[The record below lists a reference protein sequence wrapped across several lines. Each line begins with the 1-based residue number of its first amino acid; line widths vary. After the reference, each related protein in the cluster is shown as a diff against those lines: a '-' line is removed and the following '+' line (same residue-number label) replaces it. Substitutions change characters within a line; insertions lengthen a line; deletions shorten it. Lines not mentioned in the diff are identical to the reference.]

1 MPWKHSQPW
10 ISGRTLTLVV
20 SLTVVGM
27 LTLSGAPLMAGE
39 GSNHLPRAVDL
50 NSDPDIFETNL
61 VAQEAEV
68 DLGNGLLARAQT
80 FNGTVPGPEFK
91 LKLGDRVIVHFT
103 NRLPEPSSIHWHGI
117 ELDNESDGTGITQNP
132 VLTGE
137 TFTYRFIV
145 PRPGIFFYHSHIAP
159 TNPSFKGYY
168 GSIIVKDP
176 AEQKLIARKVLP
188 TKRNTMT
195 LVLGDTTVCKAAG
208 SNDAVTFPADPTLP
222 WVGTEEL
229 PGNPPF
235 PGLLAAPS
243 PEDLCETPRDH
254 HGAIIDP
261 PVPLAAGDIPNIEP
275 GVQAHGTCNPP
286 GSCPAPRTNEGQLVL
301 TNGKVPA
308 ARSGSPSA
316 PGPLSPGADVTNV
329 KAGEGIRLQLA
340 SATTTRYLRLRMTD
354 QTGQQVTLFRIGGQ
368 GGLLDAV
375 RVEGGI
381 QGSLNTLYKPG
392 EILLPVAARED
403 VVFVVPEGKKGDIV
417 TLWTLDYPRIG
428 AGPSPVPGQG
438 AFSGLPSVPV
448 AHFRIVGAA
457 SKNERFT
464 IAAGDPLLLNPAVNA
479 PTEDLKGLPVD
490 ALIDPPPATGSAD
503 ETLSLTTAGLPAID
517 NVDGFLFDVGLPG
530 GDFETIPSIASSR
543 FAALGDLL
551 ELTISNESNVGGGAA
566 HHPWHPH
573 GFSIQPVR
581 FVENAGGTTVFE
593 FDYNEFVDVVDIPP
607 GHSLVYR
614 VRLDDRP
621 KSDFATAGG
630 ALGRWAMHCHIFFH
644 AGLGM
649 ITELQVVEP

>member
-1 MPWKHSQPW
+1 MNRK
-10 ISGRTLTLVV
+10 
-20 SLTVVGM
+20 SLQLLMSVCRLPRVLGLLVVGM
-27 LTLSGAPLMAGE
+27 LALTRAPLMAAG
-39 GSNHLPRAVDL
+39 GPGNLPTAVDL
-50 NSDPDIFETNL
+50 NPDPDIFETNL

-68 DLGNGLLARAQT
+68 DLGNGLIAQAQT
-80 FNGTVPGPEFK
+80 FNGTVPGPEFN

-103 NRLPEPSSIHWHGI
+103 NLLPEPSSIHWHGI
-117 ELDNESDGTGITQNP
+117 ELDNESDGTGLTQNP

-168 GSIIVKDP
+168 GSIIVEDP
-176 AEQKLIARKVLP
+176 AEQTLIAQKVLP
-188 TKRNTMT
+188 NQRHTMT

-222 WVGTEEL
+222 WVGTAEL

-235 PGLLAAPS
+235 PGLTAAPS
-243 PEDLCETPRDH
+243 PKDLCETPRDH
-254 HGAIIDP
+254 HGAIIGP
-261 PVPLAAGDIPNIEP
+261 PLAAGDIPNIEP
-275 GVQAHGTCNPP
+275 GVQTHGTCNPP
-286 GSCPAPRTNEGQLVL
+286 GSCPAPRTNEGQRVL

-308 ARSGSPSA
+308 ARGGSPSA
-316 PGPLSPGADVTNV
+316 PGALAKGADVINV
-329 KAGEGIRLQLA
+329 KAGEGVRLQLA
-340 SATTTRYLRLRMTD
+340 SAATTRYFRLRMTD
-354 QTGQQVTLFRIGGQ
+354 QTGQQVTLFRVGGQ
-368 GGLLDAV
+368 GGLLDEV

-381 QGSLNTLYKPG
+381 QGALNTLYKPG

-403 VVFVVPEGKKGDIV
+403 VVFVVPEGKHGDIV

-428 AGPSPVPGQG
+428 AGPSPVAGQG
-438 AFSGLPSVPV
+438 AFSGLPTVPV

-457 SKNERFT
+457 SRKERFT
-464 IAAGDPLLLNPAVNA
+464 IAAGDELLLNPAVND
-479 PTEDLKGLPVD
+479 PIENLKGLTPD

-503 ETLSLTTAGLPAID
+503 ETLRLTTVGLPAID
-517 NVDGFLFDVGLPG
+517 TVDGFLFDTGLPG
-530 GDFETIPSIASSR
+530 GDFTTIPSIASSR

-551 ELTISNESNVGGGAA
+551 ELTISNESNVSGGAA

-581 FVENAGGTTVFE
+581 FVENAGGTTVFT
-593 FDYNEFVDVVDIPP
+593 FHYNEFVDVVDIPP

-621 KSDFATAGG
+621 KSDFVTAGG

-649 ITELQVVEP
+649 ITELQVVP

>member
-1 MPWKHSQPW
+1 MNWKHAQLL
-10 ISGRTLTLVV
+10 ISVRRFTLML
-20 SLTVVGM
+20 SLILVGM
-27 LTLSGAPLMAGE
+27 LALTKSQPMAAGGQGTLPM
-39 GSNHLPRAVDL
+39 AVDL
-50 NSDPDIFETNL
+50 NPDPDIFETHL

-68 DLGNGLLARAQT
+68 DLGNGLIARAQT
-80 FNGTVPGPEFK
+80 FNGTVPGPAFK

-103 NRLPEPSSIHWHGI
+103 NLLPEPSSIHWHGI

-137 TFTYRFIV
+137 TFIYRFIV

-168 GSIIVKDP
+168 GSIIVEEP
-176 AEQKLIARKVLP
+176 AEQTLIAQQVLP
-188 TKRNTMT
+188 DQGHTMT

-208 SNDAVTFPADPTLP
+208 SNDADTFPTDPTLP

-229 PGNPPF
+229 PGNPSF
-235 PGLLAAPS
+235 PGLSLPPS
-243 PEDLCETPRDH
+243 PKDLCETPRDH

-308 ARSGSPSA
+308 ARGGSPSA
-316 PGPLSPGADVTNV
+316 PGTLAPGADVMDV
-329 KAGEGIRLQLA
+329 KAGEGVRLQLA

-381 QGSLNTLYKPG
+381 QGALNTLYKPG

-403 VVFVVPEGKKGDIV
+403 VVFVVPEGENGDIV

-428 AGPSPVPGQG
+428 TGLSPVPGQG
-438 AFSGLPSVPV
+438 AFSGLPTVPV
-448 AHFRIVGAA
+448 VHFRIVGAA
-457 SKNERFT
+457 SPNERFT
-464 IAAGDPLLLNPAVNA
+464 IAAGDPLLLHPAVNT
-479 PTEDLKGLPVD
+479 PTENLKELTPGV
-490 ALIDPPPATGSAD
+490 LIDPPPATGSAD
-503 ETLSLTTAGLPAID
+503 ETLRLTTAGLPAID
-517 NVDGFLFDVGLPG
+517 EVDGFSFDAGLPG
-530 GDFETIPSIASSR
+530 GDFTTIPSIASSR

-551 ELTISNESNVGGGAA
+551 ELTISNESNVSGGAA

-581 FVENAGGTTVFE
+581 FVENTTGTTVFE

-621 KSDFATAGG
+621 KSDFVTAGG

-649 ITELQVVEP
+649 ITELQVVQP